1 MSQTPKQ
8 SILLRSHMVRMT
20 LLSQRAVDYS
30 IKAYALNCSEL
41 CEQVNSVKREVC
53 KLELCIGDRCR
64 SLLAAEEPIDS
75 DSLLACCSLRI
86 YSALRVMV
94 TAAIEIAQNTQVIA
108 ARSRETEFPQTLETG
123 DFVNGLVRLCSVAL
137 FEQEMSLAKTILQV
151 EGGRRRF
158 DLELHRAR
166 LDLLRRSDT
175 NCRCEMAIVN
185 CIGHIAEQSYE
196 VAEEL
201 ILCLEGSGCANFA
214 AAGQAR
220 GQRLKSKQP
229 ADLKSIPMLTCN

>member
-8 SILLRSHMVRMT
+8 SILLRSHVVKMA
-20 LLSQRAVDYS
+20 LISQRAVDYS
-30 IKAYALNCSEL
+30 IKAYALKSSEL
-41 CEQVNSVKREVC
+41 CEHVNGVKREVG
-53 KLELCIGDRCR
+53 KLALCIRDRGR
-64 SLLAAEEPIDS
+64 SLLAAKEPIDS
-75 DSLLACCSLRI
+75 HSLLACCSLRI
-86 YSALRVMV
+86 YSAFRVMT

-108 ARSRETEFPQTLETG
+108 TGSRKTEFPQTLKAG

-158 DLELHRAR
+158 DLAMHRAR
-166 LDLLRRSDT
+166 LDLLRHSDT
-175 NCRCEMAIVN
+175 NGRCEMAIVD
-185 CIGHIAEQSYE
+185 CIGHIAEQSYD

-201 ILCLEGSGCANFA
+201 VLCLEGGGCANFA
-214 AAGQAR
+214 PAGQAR
-220 GQRLKSKQP
+220 GQRLKSDQR